1 MGERLMNVD
10 RDGTMAEWQRDKC
23 SCAGAPERIKHQ
35 RVGVIGCDDTSHK
48 FGGKSRAAAM
58 SPLDVTR
65 CNIEFYHPTANL
77 CGSLD
82 FPAQPDGDAAQVSAC
97 SEATID
103 RPTRRVTKK
112 KPPASAGGPVHA
124 LGIFATPYLPAAY
137 SGMASS

>member
-1 MGERLMNVD
+1 LQPVKHRL
-10 RDGTMAEWQRDKC
+10 T
-23 SCAGAPERIKHQ
+23 IHQ
-35 RVGVIGCDDTSHK
+35 GRLNWGL
-48 FGGKSRAAAM
+48 SR
-58 SPLDVTR
+58 
-65 CNIEFYHPTANL
+65 YNL